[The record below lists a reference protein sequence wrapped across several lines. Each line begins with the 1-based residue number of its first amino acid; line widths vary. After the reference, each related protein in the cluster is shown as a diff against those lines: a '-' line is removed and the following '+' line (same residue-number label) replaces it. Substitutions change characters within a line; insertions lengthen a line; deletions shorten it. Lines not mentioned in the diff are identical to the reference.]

1 MTSMAALAVRVC
13 PLPDG
18 CVCVGCQG
26 SVSVCRMCVCV
37 GVCIRVF
44 CIRQSQSN
52 ALALAHSC
60 VLSASVT
67 QGAYPVHNID
77 WVYGVLASKGASSA
91 E

>member
-1 MTSMAALAVRVC
+1 MCVECVFV
-13 PLPDG
+13 
-18 CVCVGCQG
+18 CVCVYEYFVFG
-26 SVSVCRMCVCV
+26 SR
-37 GVCIRVF
+37 
-44 CIRQSQSN
+44 SQML

-77 WVYGVLASKGASSA
+77 WVYGVLTSIGASTT